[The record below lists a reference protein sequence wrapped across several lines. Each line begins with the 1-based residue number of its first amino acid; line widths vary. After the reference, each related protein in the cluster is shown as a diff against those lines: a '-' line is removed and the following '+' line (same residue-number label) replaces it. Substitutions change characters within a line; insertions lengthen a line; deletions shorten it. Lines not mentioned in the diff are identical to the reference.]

1 MIEQLPHRQTEPMR
15 RQRRPTLTD
24 KMVAALPKKRKRYT
38 VSDPEQR
45 GHYLRIPPS
54 GPNVYAVVARNRYK
68 KQVWHTVGSADLM
81 GIEEARDKA
90 RAAIKRIKAGL
101 PPVEAPPTPP
111 KAFKIVAE
119 EWLKRYVKKQKLRTQ
134 AEIERCLAKYVY
146 PHWADRD
153 FVGIKRSDV
162 TELLDYIEDE
172 HGSRQ
177 ADVVLGIVRS
187 IANWFTTRNNDY
199 VSPVVPGMSRV
210 DAKARARK
218 RILDDVELRAVWK
231 QAEASGSFGAL
242 IKMLLLT
249 GQRRGA
255 VLRMRWDDISDGV
268 WEIQSEEREKGNAG
282 SLKLPAQA
290 LAIINALPRISGN
303 PYVFAAARGD
313 GPLNSFSKAKQAF
326 DEACGVTGWTL
337 HDCRRTARSLM
348 SRAGVSS
355 EHAERALG
363 HVIGGVEGIY
373 DRHAYFEE
381 KANALAKLAALIGT
395 ILNPPADDKKVVRMR
410 PAAAKS

>member
-1 MIEQLPHRQTEPMR
+1 MR
-15 RQRRPTLTD
+15 RQRRKTMTD

-45 GHYLRIPPS
+45 GHYVRVPPS
-54 GPNVYAVVARNRYK
+54 GPNVYAVVARNLYK
-68 KQVWHTVGSADLM
+68 KQVWHTVGSADVM

-90 RAAIKRIKAGL
+90 RAAIRRIKAGL

-111 KAFKIVAE
+111 KAFKIIAE
-119 EWLKRYVKKQKLRTQ
+119 EWLKRWVAKEKLRTQ
-134 AEIERCLAKYVY
+134 PEIERCLAKYVY

-187 IANWFTTRNNDY
+187 IANWFTTSNDHY
-199 VSPVVPGMSRV
+199 VSPVVPGMGRDNADARSRV
-210 DAKARARK
+210 
-218 RILDDVELRAVWK
+218 LDDDELRAVWK
-231 QAEASGSFGAL
+231 QADASGTFGAL

-255 VLRMRWDDISDGV
+255 VLRMRWSDISDGV

-290 LAIINALPRISGN
+290 LAIINAQPRISGN
-303 PYVFAAARGD
+303 PYVFAAARGG
-313 GPLNSFSKAKQAF
+313 GPLNSFSKAKRAF
-326 DEACGVTGWTL
+326 DKACGVDGWVL
-337 HDCRRTARSLM
+337 HDLRRCARSLL
-348 SRAGVSS
+348 SRAGVRPDIS
-355 EHAERALG
+355 ERVLG
-363 HVIGGVEGIY
+363 HTIKGVEGVY
-373 DRHAYFEE
+373 DRHQYDAE
-381 KANALAKLAALIGT
+381 KADALRRLESLIHT
-395 ILNPPADDKKVVRMR
+395 IVNPPSGNVRQLR
-410 PAAAKS
+410 RAAAQP